1 MSYKKIV
8 ILSIVLGLLPI
19 TAVPANAAVC
29 TYKSRQSKNYSDQA
43 YTKYEYKKARVC
55 K

>member
-1 MSYKKIV
+1 MNRKIL
-8 ILSIVLGLLPI
+8 ICSLVLGLLPI
-19 TAVPANAAVC
+19 TAVPAEAAVC